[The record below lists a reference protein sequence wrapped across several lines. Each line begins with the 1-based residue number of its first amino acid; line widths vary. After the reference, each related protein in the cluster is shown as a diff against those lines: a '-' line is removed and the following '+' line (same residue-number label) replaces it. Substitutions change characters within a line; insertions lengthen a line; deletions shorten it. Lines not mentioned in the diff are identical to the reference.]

1 MKLLDTQLKEIKIE
15 EISEE
20 IGEVEV
26 YNFEVQDN
34 HNYFAGHVS
43 QDASASFSGVL
54 VHNDY
59 KPNEA
64 QAFNDKAKEL
74 QTATLIQPVI
84 DKVIN
89 EQPIQG
95 SNTAYSYPFDNT
107 LNDLIQLTN
116 NNSSLNAFQKIE
128 FANQFQVILTKYNQN
143 IINYNKANNQA
154 NKIVIQ
160 IQLLQ
165 GKKALDS
172 GFVAQEANKNLK
184 AAEITIKQIKEQ
196 INDPLLEKS
205 LDNITNKVFWT
216 QIELGAW
223 GGIREVAKVF
233 VDKNNIDN
241 ALRNQINEIIKL
253 NALSS
258 PEALELF
265 GSQDIRNILSK
276 NTINQSELK
285 ELQTFEIDKR
295 KDLSSASTTNEALT
309 KQIIIDSK
317 DSNKHPQ
324 EEIKSRIKEFIDSEK
339 QIKTNLEN
347 KMAFLLQNKDYLPEK
362 VYYAE
367 IDHIAYEAANQI
379 IDSSRIDDFVGPL
392 DQGLNNQNSI
402 LRNELANVYIKSS
415 QEGIKHVNEMNKL
428 LYPSLDL
435 PDIPEGMTY
444 FGNMLSPSPAD
455 KWVRSPYQVDPPRFH
470 PTKHITKKHTGM
482 DFSSPLDTPIRSTVK
497 GNVISILLDP
507 AGYGYYINVNEEGTN
522 KIIRVAHIDNPG
534 DVKVSQG
541 QKVDIGTEL
550 GLSGKNGPPGI
561 GPHLHYEV
569 LESQEKDKPKQIDP
583 RLGKLKGDRS

>member
-1 MKLLDTQLKEIKIE
+1 SFNESTKQLEWKKVLDTFKRKNNKLIVLKLSNGIQIKSTPEHRFFVSTSPASIAGGVRTSNNWIEAAYLEVGMKLLDTELKGITIE
-15 EISEE
+15 EINEE
-20 IGEVEV
+20 LGQVEV

-95 SNTAYSYPFDNT
+95 SNTVYSYPFDNT

-143 IINYNKANNQA
+143 IINYNEANSQA
-154 NKIVIQ
+154 NKVVIQ

-165 GKKALDS
+165 GQKALDS
-172 GFVAQEANKNLK
+172 GFIAEEANKNLK
-184 AAEITIKQIKEQ
+184 AAENTIKQIKEQ

-309 KQIIIDSK
+309 KQIRFIWEMSEFRGK
-317 DSNKHPQ
+317 DLIFRD
-324 EEIKSRIKEFIDSEK
+324 EIKWKF
-339 QIKTNLEN
+339 
-347 KMAFLLQNKDYLPEK
+347 
-362 VYYAE
+362 
-367 IDHIAYEAANQI
+367 
-379 IDSSRIDDFVGPL
+379 
-392 DQGLNNQNSI
+392 
-402 LRNELANVYIKSS
+402 
-415 QEGIKHVNEMNKL
+415 
-428 LYPSLDL
+428 
-435 PDIPEGMTY
+435 
-444 FGNMLSPSPAD
+444 
-455 KWVRSPYQVDPPRFH
+455 
-470 PTKHITKKHTGM
+470 
-482 DFSSPLDTPIRSTVK
+482 
-497 GNVISILLDP
+497 
-507 AGYGYYINVNEEGTN
+507 
-522 KIIRVAHIDNPG
+522 
-534 DVKVSQG
+534 
-541 QKVDIGTEL
+541 
-550 GLSGKNGPPGI
+550 
-561 GPHLHYEV
+561 
-569 LESQEKDKPKQIDP
+569 
-583 RLGKLKGDRS
+583 